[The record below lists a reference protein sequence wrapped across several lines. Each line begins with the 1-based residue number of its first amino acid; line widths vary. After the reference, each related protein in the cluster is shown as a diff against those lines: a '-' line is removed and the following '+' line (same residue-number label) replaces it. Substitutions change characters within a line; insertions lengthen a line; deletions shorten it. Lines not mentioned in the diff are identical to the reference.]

1 MLPVTDIIPT
11 RTPPAATIALIAVS
25 ILFWSLYIRGAAPV
39 AALHALYLWLFGRTV
54 EDRLGHLRFAT
65 LFVLCAA
72 TAWMLSTPADAVPGG
87 VAGVIGAYFLLYPR
101 SILLVLVPLPLL
113 LVEVP
118 AFVFLGFW
126 LVLEMLTMAVWP
138 QMVTLM
144 AGALLC
150 LVMKRPERV
159 RVDWWSP

>member
-1 MLPVTDIIPT
+1 MLPLTDIIPT
-11 RTPPAATIALIAVS
+11 RTPPALTIALIAIS
-25 ILFWSLYIRGAAPV
+25 LLFWSLYIPGGAPG
-39 AALHALYLWLFGRTV
+39 AALHGLYLWLFGRTV
-54 EDRLGHLRFAT
+54 EDRVGHLRFAA

-72 TAWMLSTPADAVPGG
+72 TTWMLSTPVDAVPGG

-113 LVEVP
+113 LVEIP
-118 AFVFLGFW
+118 AFVFLGLW
-126 LVLEMLTMAVWP
+126 LLLEMLTTAVWP
-138 QMVTLM
+138 QMVSLM

-159 RVDWWSP
+159 RVEWWSP